1 MNENHNPNGSN
12 GYPQDETRTLHW
24 ADYVRI
30 LRRRWWILLLTLALV
45 LGPTAYVTLT
55 TSPVYQ
61 AAATIMIQN
70 DGGMQRV
77 LFDETGGAL
86 LGRQNNINDQVYLLK
101 SRTVAELVV
110 RELMKSTA
118 KESLKVIAHGF
129 EPAVRFLRNNLAAE
143 QVKGTNYFIAIAV
156 KGSSPFEAAYL
167 ANTVAGVYQNQ
178 DQELSR
184 GEIRE
189 VVEFLQQQ
197 LQIKEQDLKASE
209 ESLKTYQ
216 ETENIADLS
225 GDAQEAVNQLAQ
237 FESLYN
243 SALTDLG
250 AYEKRLEY
258 LNQQLGV
265 QKENL
270 QGNIAQIS
278 NPLIIKLRDE
288 LAEAERKASVLLAQG
303 ITEEDG
309 DLKKLREKQNI
320 IKKRLI
326 EETQKL
332 VLSGLTP
339 NDPLA
344 QAQELIG
351 RVIEAET
358 EISTLKA
365 RSEALGRVVENYSK
379 KLEKLPE
386 KTLKLARLKRYK
398 QVDENLYYMMKEKF
412 EESQISM
419 AGQIGK
425 VRIIDQAVEPLEPIE
440 PKTERNL
447 VLGVLFGLGLGLVV
461 ILFLE
466 YIDKSLRG
474 LEDIERLGLSFI
486 GAIPHING
494 EESKGFAWR
503 RRHGQDEKARQL
515 LSGKLI
521 SHTSP
526 KSPIAEAYRM
536 IRTNVQLSQADG
548 KIKCILITSPGP
560 GEGKSTTAVNLGVT
574 LAQMGFKTLLI
585 DTDLRRPTLH
595 RFFEIEKKRGLTNVL
610 FDGAE
615 AENIHAISGIDHLYV
630 MPSGL
635 LPPNPSELLGSQK
648 MKLLLESLKEQFDF
662 VILDSPPIIAV
673 TDAQVIAPATDGVLL
688 VVRAG
693 VSQLDAVKRT
703 KSLLAVSKAR
713 LLGVVLND
721 VRAEHTYGTYYYYYN
736 YQYYGSGASTSGK
749 SSKTKKKKS
758 APFSA

>member
-1 MNENHNPNGSN
+1 MTTNENFSKN
-12 GYPQDETRTLHW
+12 GYPQDEMRTLHW

-30 LRRRWWILLLTLALV
+30 LRRRWWILLLTLILV
-45 LGPTAYVTLT
+45 LGPTAYVTFT

-70 DGGMQRV
+70 DAGMQRV
-77 LFDETGGAL
+77 LFEEAGGFL
-86 LGRQNNINDQVYLLK
+86 SQKSNINDQVYLLK
-101 SRTVAELVV
+101 SRTIAELVV
-110 RELMKSTA
+110 QELMKSPA
-118 KESLKVIAHGF
+118 RDSLPILNLGF
-129 EPAVRFLRNNLAAE
+129 KPAVARLRRSLTADP
-143 QVKGTNYFIAIAV
+143 VKGTNYFIEISV
-156 KGSSPFEAAYL
+156 KGASPFEAAYIV
-167 ANTVAGVYQNQ
+167 NSVAEVYQNQ

-243 SALTDLG
+243 STLTDLG

-270 QGNIAQIS
+270 QSNIAQIS
-278 NPLIIKLRDE
+278 NPLIVKLRDE

-303 ITEEDG
+303 IVEEDN
-309 DLKKLREKQNI
+309 DLKKLREKQNS
-320 IKKRLI
+320 IKKRLV

-425 VRIIDQAVEPLEPIE
+425 VRIIDQAVEPLAPIE

-447 VLGVLFGLGLGLVV
+447 LLGILFGLGLGLVV

-494 EESKGFAWR
+494 EATKGFSWR
-503 RRHGQDEKARQL
+503 RGRDEQGRQL
-515 LSGKLI
+515 LAGKLI

-548 KIKCILITSPGP
+548 KIKCLLITSPGP

-615 AENIHAISGIDHLYV
+615 TENIHAISGIDHLYV

-693 VSQLDAVKRT
+693 FSQLDAVKRT

-736 YQYYGSGASTSGK
+736 YQYYGSGAASGK
-749 SSKTKKKKS
+749 NGKTKKKKS
-758 APFSA
+758 TPFSA